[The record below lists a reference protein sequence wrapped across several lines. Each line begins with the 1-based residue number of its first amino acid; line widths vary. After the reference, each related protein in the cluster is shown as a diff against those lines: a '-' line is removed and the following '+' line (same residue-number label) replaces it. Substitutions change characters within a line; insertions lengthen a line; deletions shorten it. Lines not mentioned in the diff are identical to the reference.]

1 MNHEQHKLKIT
12 MLETGYQAAL
22 NNIPTRDG
30 FKIQLT
36 HADIYSNGS
45 KKARINVV
53 GSRTGNNNQIRV
65 RGEVISDNEEYG
77 YNEIRLIDGLS
88 GSVFCSVKRTD
99 DGVLD
104 YVSPYKK
111 SIISYN
117 LAFSSVNGNI
127 TIATDEGN
135 VLALLLED
143 HDEDELAHYS
153 LFEQKLNKNQL
164 SDSVQEA
171 RSGMVASSKA
181 VKTAYEQAIKS
192 ATLEEAG
199 RVQLSNAT
207 DSTSE
212 TTAATSKAV
221 KVAYDRA
228 VEAEGKGVPI
238 GAIIAFS
245 KEVATPLGF
254 LKCNGQVFSQEVY
267 PALYQA
273 LGNKNKVPDL
283 TRSDVGQLAYFPF
296 DSVPDGWIEFD
307 KVQESVTQ
315 EHYPE
320 LYQLLV
326 QKYGSIEA
334 VPKSEDRFIRSAH
347 NGLLVGQVQGD
358 AIRNI
363 TGQMGFRKHGYVNGL
378 QEGAFLYEGKTI
390 TYDAHGITL
399 TTTDNGAS
407 PIQFDASRVVPT
419 ADENRPKAI
428 VFKLCIK
435 VKNSL
440 DDVQFLIKAFG
451 SVADD
456 ETLNLQTLI
465 NSVQEKVQALEHLKR
480 DSSVNSPEQ
489 VEKIEKISKV
499 VAGLKE
505 LKYLGFNTKKV
516 FEGAAAEG
524 TQIDLSEDV
533 RGCFITL
540 ILTSSSGTPLEFGT
554 QRIAQFTTFIPDTQ
568 FTETPTTYAEVTSSL
583 EPRLSPI
590 SIGHLPKK
598 ILVNS
603 LRRWIVREVYKHN
616 PHGNV
621 AILDVDALQ
630 IINEFRE
637 EYPNTF
643 VLPV

>member
-36 HADIYSNGS
+36 HADIYSKGV

-53 GSRTGNNNQIRV
+53 GSRIGNNNQLRV
-65 RGEVISDNEEYG
+65 RGEVISESEEYG

-88 GSVFCSVKRTD
+88 DSVFCSVKRED
-99 DGVLD
+99 EGVLD

-117 LAFSSVNGNI
+117 LAFTTVNGNV

-143 HDEDELAHYS
+143 HNEDELAHYS

-164 SDSVQEA
+164 SDSVQET

-221 KVAYDRA
+221 KAAYDRA

-245 KEVATPLGF
+245 KDVATPLGF

-296 DSVPDGWIEFD
+296 DSVPEGWLEFD
-307 KVQESVTQ
+307 KIQELVTEQ
-315 EHYPE
+315 QYPD
-320 LYQLLV
+320 LYQLLAT
-326 QKYGSIEA
+326 KYGSMEA

-347 NGLLVGQVQGD
+347 NGLVVGQVQND

-407 PIQFDASRVVPT
+407 PISFDASRVVPT
-419 ADENRPKAI
+419 ADENRPKSI

-456 ETLNLQTLI
+456 EKLNLQTLI

-480 DSSVNSPEQ
+480 DSSSNSPEQ
-489 VEKIEKISKV
+489 VEKISKV
-499 VAGLKE
+499 VAGLHE
-505 LKYLGFNTKKV
+505 LQYINGRAIKV
-516 FEGAAAEG
+516 FAGATAEG

-540 ILTSSSGTPLEFGT
+540 ILTPSSSDTLDFGT
-554 QRIAQFTTFIPDTQ
+554 RRIAQFTTFIPSTQ
-568 FTETPTTYAEVTSSL
+568 FNDNPTYWAEVIGGSAPRAGGL
-583 EPRLSPI
+583 EVHHMPN
-590 SIGHLPKK
+590 K
-598 ILVNS
+598 ILVKG
-603 LRRWIVREVYKHN
+603 LRGWIVREVYKHK
-616 PHGNV
+616 HDSV

-637 EYPNTF
+637 QYPLTWPS
-643 VLPV
+643 LEI